1 MTEQAKKPNTM
12 WTEMIR
18 PVVVLVVICLVAS
31 ALLGITNAKTA
42 PVIAEN
48 ERIAAEQAMR
58 EALPEAVSFESLD
71 VSDELA
77 AMGVT
82 GIYKDSGGAGYVVTA
97 ANKGYGGDVVV
108 TVGFDPAGAIVH
120 VGANVS
126 TETQGV
132 GSKVG
137 ERTILD
143 RFNGLT
149 GDADSVT
156 LRSGATYTS
165 NAVRS
170 GVNAAFAAVAPLLG

>member
-1 MTEQAKKPNTM
+1 MEAAKKNNSL
-12 WTEMIR
+12 WTDMLR

-31 ALLGITNAKTA
+31 AALGFTNSKTA
-42 PVIAEN
+42 PIIEEN
-48 ERIAAEQAMR
+48 KNAAAVAARRTALPAAEGFDEIA
-58 EALPEAVSFESLD
+58 

-77 AMGVT
+77 ARGVT
-82 GIYKDSGGAGYVVTA
+82 GIYKSTNDVGYVVTA

-108 TVGFDPAGAIVH
+108 TVGFDPAGTILNVDAD
-120 VGANVS
+120 VS

-143 RFNGLT
+143 RFTGLS
-149 GDADSVT
+149 GSADDVT

-170 GVNAAFAAVAPLLG
+170 SVNAAFAAVSALIG